1 MSVTVFSGIS
11 WEFLKSNIIVEIFAI
26 LQVLDLKLR
35 LLSRMGDF
43 LIGVLVGFFYPAYV
57 LI

>member
-1 MSVTVFSGIS
+1 MSVTGFSGIN

-35 LLSRMGDF
+35 LLSRMVDF
-43 LIGVLVGFFYPAYV
+43 LIGVLVGFFHSAYV